1 MRTLFNFFKLL
12 RPINLFI
19 LILICITIKFG
30 LINQFIIKPALS
42 DFNFFLFL
50 ISTLLVTGSGY
61 IINDIYDEKV
71 DKINK
76 DHKRIINKEINSKSA
91 IIWYFLFNFLALL
104 IIVHVA
110 IVIEKIIFSLI
121 FLYSIF
127 ILWRY
132 SKLLKY
138 TFLRGNL
145 VVSCLVALSILN
157 IGLFDIVPVIN
168 NDNSSKIIF
177 LIIIVY
183 SLFAFLM
190 TFSREIIKDLEDA
203 EGDKIYGANTIA
215 LSLGIHKSKRIINSV
230 NLIVL
235 FFIAFWQYFQYS
247 LYLTRFDTI
256 NNEQIEIWGT
266 DNLSI
271 LYIALLQFSLIYFI
285 IKCYFAKEK
294 VDFFHLS
301 NISKYIMLFGIIS
314 IIIFTIDYQDLS
326 FRDIIIECLN
336 TLKKLIT
343 L

>member
-1 MRTLFNFFKLL
+1 MTTLINFVKLL
-12 RPINLFI
+12 RPFNLFI

-30 LINQFIIKPALS
+30 LINQFIINPALS

-50 ISTLLVTGSGY
+50 ISTLLITASGY

-76 DHKRIINKEINSKSA
+76 DHKRIINKGINSKSA
-91 IIWYFLFNFLALL
+91 IIWYFLFNFLALF
-104 IIVHVA
+104 IIVYVA
-110 IVIEKIIFSLI
+110 LVIEKIIFSLI

-132 SKLLKY
+132 SKHLKY

-145 VVSCLVALSILN
+145 VVSYLVALSILN
-157 IGLFDIVPVIN
+157 LGLFDIVPVIN
-168 NDNSSKIIF
+168 NENSSKIIF

-235 FFIAFWQYFQYS
+235 FLIAFWQYFQYS

-266 DNLSI
+266 NNFSI
-271 LYIALLQFSLIYFI
+271 VYTVLLQICLIYFI
-285 IKCYFAKEK
+285 FKCFFAKQK
-294 VDFFHLS
+294 SDFSFLS
-301 NISKYIMLFGIIS
+301 KISKIIMLLGIFS
-314 IIIFTIDYQDLS
+314 ILFYTSTYLY
-326 FRDIIIECLN
+326 
-336 TLKKLIT
+336 
-343 L
+343 

>member
-1 MRTLFNFFKLL
+1 MTTLINFVKLL
-12 RPINLFI
+12 RPFNLFI

-50 ISTLLVTGSGY
+50 ISTLLITASGY

-104 IIVHVA
+104 IIVYIA
-110 IVIEKIIFSLI
+110 LLIEKIIFCLI

-132 SKLLKY
+132 SKHLKH

-157 IGLFDIVPVIN
+157 LGLFDIVPVIN
-168 NDNSSKIIF
+168 NENSSKIIF
-177 LIIIVY
+177 LIIMIY
-183 SLFAFLM
+183 SFFAFLM

-215 LSLGIHKSKRIINSV
+215 LSLGIHKSKRIINSF
-230 NLIVL
+230 NLTVL
-235 FFIAFWQYFQYS
+235 FLIAFWQYFQFS

-266 DNLSI
+266 NNFSI
-271 LYIALLQFSLIYFI
+271 VYTALLQICLIYFI
-285 IKCYFAKEK
+285 FKCFFAKQK
-294 VDFFHLS
+294 SDFSFLS
-301 NISKYIMLFGIIS
+301 KMSKIIMLLGIFS
-314 IIIFTIDYQDLS
+314 ILFYTSTYLY
-326 FRDIIIECLN
+326 
-336 TLKKLIT
+336 
-343 L
+343 